1 MLMVVVVAEINLLV
15 LDLFQT
21 KGGTCG
27 PPHVSSVGK
36 VA

>member
-1 MLMVVVVAEINLLV
+1 MVVAVAEINLLV
-15 LDLFQT
+15 LDLFQP
-21 KGGTCG
+21 KVGTCG